1 MQSGPCADSFPAYT
15 NKTERGATISG
26 SGEIERHGIESI
38 PDKDRTAT
46 IFDFMRIEWGGSNSL
61 ATAVLGAF
69 PIIFGL
75 SFWQAFAATVAGVLT
90 GAVILAPMAI
100 FGPLTGTNNAVSSS
114 AHFGVVGRIV
124 GSFLSLLTAISF
136 FSISV
141 WSSGDAVVGAV
152 QRFLHVHPTELGFAA
167 AYTIFAAAVLVV
179 SIFGFKLMLLVNK
192 VAVVAAT
199 ALFIVGG
206 FAFYPAFDAHYA
218 GAGLHWGESRF
229 WPAFIG
235 AALVALANPISFGA
249 FLGDWSRYLP
259 RDTDKWRLMGASVA
273 AQLLSLLPFT
283 FGLATTSII
292 AGLAPQYLA
301 QVDYTGGLIA
311 IAPPQFFLPLLLLA
325 MISGMSTGTTSLY
338 GTGLDFSSVF
348 PRLSR
353 PKATLLI
360 GSLACGLI
368 FIGRFVFNL
377 IDAITTFVS
386 LIVVTTTPWMVVM
399 IIGYFV
405 RRGFYLPEAM
415 QVFNRG
421 QQGGPYWFRNG
432 WNVPGMVAWLVSAS
446 VALAMVNMPG
456 HFVGWLGFVAGDLD
470 ASLLAALGVPA
481 LLYPALLYLHPE
493 PRAVFGPKG
502 TRGVPSTDSDVAPI
516 AARIGHRTARAP

>member
-1 MQSGPCADSFPAYT
+1 
-15 NKTERGATISG
+15 
-26 SGEIERHGIESI
+26 
-38 PDKDRTAT
+38 
-46 IFDFMRIEWGGSNSL
+46 MRIEWGGSNSL

-75 SFWQAFAATVAGVLT
+75 SFWQALAATIVGVLT
-90 GAVILAPMAI
+90 GAIILAPMAI
-100 FGPLTGTNNAVSSS
+100 FAPLTGTNNAVSSS

-152 QRFLHVHPTELGFAA
+152 QRFLHVHPTDIGFAA
-167 AYTIFAAAVLVV
+167 AYAVFAAAVLVV

-192 VAVVAAT
+192 VAVIAAT

-206 FAFYPAFDAHYA
+206 YAFYPAFDAHFA

-229 WPAFIG
+229 WPAFTG
-235 AALVALANPISFGA
+235 AALIALANPISFGA

-259 RDTDKWRLMGASVA
+259 RDTDKRRLMTASVA

-292 AGLAPQYLA
+292 ARLEPQYLA

-311 IAPPQFFLPLLLLA
+311 IAPPQFFVPLLFLA
-325 MISGMSTGTTSLY
+325 VISGMSTGTTSLY

-348 PRLSR
+348 PELSR
-353 PKATLLI
+353 PKATMLI
-360 GSLACGLI
+360 GGLACALI

-421 QQGGPYWFRNG
+421 QQGGPYWFRGG
-432 WNVPGMVAWLVSAS
+432 WNIPGMTAWVLSAS
-446 VALAMVNMPG
+446 FALLMVNMPG
-456 HFVGWLGFVAGDLD
+456 HFVGWLGHVAGDLD
-470 ASLLAALGVPA
+470 VSLIAALGVPA
-481 LLYPALLYLHPE
+481 LIYPALLYLFPE
-493 PRAVFGPKG
+493 PRSVFGPRG
-502 TRGVPSTDSDVAPI
+502 PRGVPSTDSSVSPIVARNP
-516 AARIGHRTARAP
+516 RRAVPAP

>member
-1 MQSGPCADSFPAYT
+1 
-15 NKTERGATISG
+15 
-26 SGEIERHGIESI
+26 
-38 PDKDRTAT
+38 
-46 IFDFMRIEWGGSNSL
+46 MRIEWGGSNSL

-75 SFWQAFAATVAGVLT
+75 SFWQGLAATIAGVVT
-90 GAVILAPMAI
+90 GALVLAPMAI
-100 FGPLTGTNNAVSSS
+100 FAPLTGTNNAVSSS

-141 WSSGDAVVGAV
+141 WSSGDAVVGAAR
-152 QRFLHVHPTELGFAA
+152 RFLGVHPTEPGFAA
-167 AYTIFAAAVLVV
+167 AYAIFAAAVLLV
-179 SIFGFKLMLLVNK
+179 SIYGFKLMLLVNK

-199 ALFIVGG
+199 ALFLVGA

-218 GAGLHWGESRF
+218 GAGMHWDEARF

-259 RDTDKWRLMGASVA
+259 RDTDKWRLMGSSLA
-273 AQLLSLLPFT
+273 AQCLSLLPFT

-292 AGLAPQYLA
+292 ARLQPQYLA

-311 IAPPQFFLPLLLLA
+311 IAPPQFLFPLLLLA
-325 MISGMSTGTTSLY
+325 IISGMSTGTTSLY

-348 PRLSR
+348 PSLSR
-353 PKATLLI
+353 PKATLAV
-360 GSLACGLI
+360 GGFACALI

-399 IIGYFV
+399 VIGYFV

-421 QQGGPYWFRNG
+421 QQGGPYWFDGG
-432 WNVPGMVAWLVSAS
+432 WNIPGMAAWLASAG
-446 VALAMVNMPG
+446 VALLMVNMPG
-456 HFVGWLGFVAGDLD
+456 HFVGWLGHMAGDLD
-470 ASLLAALGVPA
+470 ISLLAALIMPA
-481 LLYPALLYLHPE
+481 LLYPALLHVFPE
-493 PRAVFGPKG
+493 PDAVFGPQG
-502 TRGVPSTDSDVAPI
+502 PRGVPSIDRVIAPV
-516 AARIGHRTARAP
+516 AARMDRRATFSP